1 MNARFIRI
9 KKEGR
14 ALFWPWCAV
23 VVAGASP
30 IVLPHEYAE
39 PMSFLSFFLGVPLLA
54 ILSIGNEF
62 QHRTLSLWLTQPFS
76 RMQLWVEKMI
86 VMCSAA
92 LSAALVSGIVML
104 SITWPLMRPTYRLAA
119 IVYVLVTVASATLCT
134 LATRSTLGGLALF
147 SGLLFLGSLFSGGIS
162 EPPPPGQPLH
172 VVPSLAATLTIIPV
186 GICFAAL
193 MLWLSARKLAHFQ
206 VAGGSA
212 EGDLLMAGPVLM
224 PEALAAWFRPR
235 PSGALLN
242 LVRKEFRL
250 LRPLW
255 VMGLLVLLYVACLAM
270 FRLLPSPPVAEPRTV
285 LQWALLGPLVSVCI
299 AIAGLAG
306 ILSLGE
312 EKTSGTHAW
321 HMTLPISSRRQWLIK
336 FVVSMLAGVSC
347 SVLLPVIVMMVAGSL
362 FGSPWMY
369 VTPGALRDDLILAAV
384 LTFVCFWCAC
394 AANGTVRAAAWTL
407 PLTVA
412 VVLAMVA
419 GTWLGHELARN
430 TGTLAD
436 FVVSAFHLSPQAFAA
451 IAESVRENAL
461 WMFVPTL
468 LLAVFQSYRLFRAQP
483 QNGALWMLRCLA
495 PLVAITILWSFCLSA
510 GLLSSH
516 WQPFDET
523 REAID
528 KIQPGNANLQLTG
541 DDLAKRSPLTAT
553 TQRWLRGSRI
563 TFVPHSGASTAPPS
577 SPPVTSGHVGLSG
590 YLATIHLASGVECQL
605 TATSHGGSAA
615 TCSH

>member
-54 ILSIGNEF
+54 TLSIGNEF

-104 SITWPLMRPTYRLAA
+104 SVTWPHMRPTYRLAA
-119 IVYVLVTVASATLCT
+119 IVYVLVTIASATLWT
-134 LATRSTLGGLALF
+134 LASRSTLGGLALF

-162 EPPPPGQPLH
+162 EPPPPGQPLQ

-193 MLWLSARKLAHFQ
+193 MLWLSARKLARFQ

-242 LVRKEFRL
+242 LIRKEFRL

-255 VMGLLVLLYVACLAM
+255 VMGLLVMLYVACLAM
-270 FRLLPSPPVAEPRTV
+270 FRLLPSPPVPEPRTMLQEV
-285 LQWALLGPLVSVCI
+285 LFGPLVSVCI

-306 ILSLGE
+306 VLSLGE

-336 FVVSMLAGVSC
+336 FVMAILAGPSC
-347 SVLLPVIVMMVAGSL
+347 SVLLPSLTIIVAGSF

-369 VTPGALRDDLILAAV
+369 LTPAGVLDDLILATV

-394 AANGTVRAAAWTL
+394 AANGAVRAAAWTL

-412 VVLAMVA
+412 VFVAMVA

-430 TGTLAD
+430 TGTLTD

-495 PLVAITILWSFCLSA
+495 PLVAITILWNFSLSA

-541 DDLAKRSPLTAT
+541 DDLAKRSSLTAT
-553 TQRWLRGSRI
+553 TQRWLYGSRI
-563 TFVPHSGASTAPPS
+563 TIVPRSSASTAPPS
-577 SPPVTSGHVGLSG
+577 SPPVTPGHARLSG

-605 TATSHGGSAA
+605 TVASRGGSAA